1 MSGLDRGGAMDGGAL
16 RHEGP
21 GQTEN
26 RDRQIMRNLVPLLYT
41 DDERTRSGLQGRWV
55 DSLAAEVS

>member
-21 GQTEN
+21 GQTET
-26 RDRQIMRNLVPLLYT
+26 VPLLYT